1 MITRN
6 PVKGEQG
13 LEMMII
19 YLDDQALPERKRCFP
34 IEAFP
39 KPAY

>member
-13 LEMMII
+13 LEMTII
-19 YLDDQALPERKRCFP
+19 YLDDQALPKRKRCFS